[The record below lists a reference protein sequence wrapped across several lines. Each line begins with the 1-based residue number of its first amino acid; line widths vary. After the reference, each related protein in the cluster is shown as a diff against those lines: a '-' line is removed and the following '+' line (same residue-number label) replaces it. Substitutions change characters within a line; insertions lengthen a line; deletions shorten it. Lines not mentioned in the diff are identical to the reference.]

1 MDNEFAVGKIKVGL
15 LRANDA
21 EVVVEYE
28 IEGQRH
34 KDTVQVSDLMA
45 FLRGIYEE
53 LKGYKVEKSKLNP
66 ERHFDSDTVE
76 KLKSVGI
83 HDFSYIA
90 RGLD

>member
-1 MDNEFAVGKIKVGL
+1 MK
-15 LRANDA
+15 
-21 EVVVEYE
+21 
-28 IEGQRH
+28 
-34 KDTVQVSDLMA
+34 
-45 FLRGIYEE
+45 E